1 MRDTQ
6 EILVWRHEAVMENS
20 GGLAMCKSHLSVIGF
35 EGMKGSWRTAE
46 AWPCERM
53 GKAIGDGASSD
64 AVPSLRL
71 NGYCK

>member
-35 EGMKGSWRTAE
+35 EGMKGYEEQLKLGTVRSHGR
-46 AWPCERM
+46 PFL
-53 GKAIGDGASSD
+53 K
-64 AVPSLRL
+64 VQHQL
-71 NGYCK
+71 